1 MFFFFNL
8 SLKSVQN
15 EAVRRTKE
23 CPLIDLRKRY
33 LTIEL
38 QTLNTYLEN
47 DEISLDIL
55 MNEILTCHSFKC
67 GSKHECV

>member
-1 MFFFFNL
+1 M
-8 SLKSVQN
+8 QN

-23 CPLIDLRKRY
+23 CLLIDLRKRY

-55 MNEILTCHSFKC
+55 MNTNLPLFQVWLEA
-67 GSKHECV
+67 